1 MEKKVW
7 KFFKKVH
14 SKHMQNILKE
24 LGNFEFELII
34 FSEKIIFNEEV
45 EVN

>member
-1 MEKKVW
+1 
-7 KFFKKVH
+7 
-14 SKHMQNILKE
+14 MQNILKE